1 MDYKESEV
9 GKIPVHWEI
18 RQLSEIGE
26 IVSGGTPNTKI
37 EEYWNGN
44 IPWITPKDLSGF
56 TDRYIYSGE
65 RNITELGLENS
76 SAKLLPRNTVL
87 FSSRAPIGYVA
98 LAGDNLATNQG
109 FKSIICD
116 DKKAYPLFIYY
127 LLKSKKNDIE
137 NIAGGSTFKEVS
149 GKVMKEFKVQIPPL
163 TEQKA
168 IANILSTL
176 DEKIETNNQINEK
189 LEEMAQA
196 LFKHWFVDFEF
207 PDENGK
213 PYKSSGGEMVE
224 SELGMIPKG
233 WKIKRVGEIV
243 NITRGA
249 SPRPIKDYID
259 AIGMPWVKISDATES
274 KSKYINETKEFI
286 KEEGI
291 PKSKKVSPGTLI
303 LSNSATPGIPKIM
316 LIEACVH
323 DGWLVFQD
331 YQYITKEFL
340 YYFLMN
346 EREKILTLS
355 NGSVFRNLKT
365 DILKN
370 YKIVVP
376 TLELIEKANKIFQ
389 DFNNE
394 IERRTKEIK
403 ILSNIRDTLLPKLM
417 SGEIRVPLDDEV
429 LSEQN

>member
-1 MDYKESEV
+1 MKY
-9 GKIPVHWEI
+9 
-18 RQLSEIGE
+18 
-26 IVSGGTPNTKI
+26 KI
-37 EEYWNGN
+37 EELCEINSEN
-44 IPWITPKDLSGF
+44 IS
-56 TDRYIYSGE
+56 
-65 RNITELGLENS
+65 
-76 SAKLLPRNTVL
+76 
-87 FSSRAPIGYVA
+87 
-98 LAGDNLATNQG
+98 
-109 FKSIICD
+109 KSD
-116 DKKAYPLFIYY
+116 DIKYIYY
-127 LLKSKKNDIE
+127 LDTSNLTRGTINELQKLIVGKDKLPSRAKRKVKVNDILISTVRPNQRHYGIIRKEIE
-137 NIAGGSTFKEVS
+137 NLIVSTGFAVLSPNLKKVNPEYLYWYLTQDSIVNYLQSIAETSTSAYPSIKPSVIGGLEIDLPKLE
-149 GKVMKEFKVQIPPL
+149 
-163 TEQKA
+163 EQKA

-207 PDENGK
+207 PNENGK

-429 LSEQN
+429 LSEKN

>member
-207 PDENGK
+207 PNENGK

-233 WKIKRVGEIV
+233 WEVGKLGDIISISSGKRPKEKQADSSEKYPFPIVGASSIMGYTSDFNYNEPVLIIGRVGTHGIIQRFTNKV
-243 NITRGA
+243 WA
-249 SPRPIKDYID
+249 SDNTLVI
-259 AIGMPWVKISDATES
+259 
-274 KSKYINETKEFI
+274 KSKYYGFTYN
-286 KEEGI
+286 
-291 PKSKKVSPGTLI
+291 
-303 LSNSATPGIPKIM
+303 
-316 LIEACVH
+316 
-323 DGWLVFQD
+323 
-331 YQYITKEFL
+331 
-340 YYFLMN
+340 
-346 EREKILTLS
+346 
-355 NGSVFRNLKT
+355 
-365 DILKN
+365 ILKSID
-370 YKIVVP
+370 YKSLNRGSTQPLITQKDIKNTTVLIPPSNVVNSYEDFYSS
-376 TLELIEKANKIFQ
+376 LFEKYRTNKVES
-389 DFNNE
+389 DLL
-394 IERRTKEIK
+394 TK
-403 ILSNIRDTLLPKLM
+403 IRDSILPKLM

-429 LSEQN
+429 LSEKN